1 MAGVEM
7 SFPSV
12 NEQMDLIKR
21 GTVEI
26 LPEEELIKKI
36 EKSIKENKP
45 LVIKQGFDPTA
56 PDIHLGHTVGIR
68 KLRHFQELG
77 HQVVVIIGDYTAM
90 VGDPSEKNSTRPR
103 LSHKEV
109 MEHAQTYQD
118 QFFKILDKEQTQV
131 RFNGDWFSKMNFAEI
146 MNLAS
151 KFTVARMLE
160 RDDFS
165 KRYSGQLPISIHEF
179 FYPLM
184 QGYDSVEI
192 KSDVELGATEQ
203 KFNLVIGRS
212 IQKEFG
218 QQPQVILTL
227 PVLEGLDG
235 KQRMSKSL
243 GNYIGIDEA
252 PAEMYGKTM
261 SLPDEMILRYFELV
275 SDVDSTEL
283 KSLKTD
289 LENPQTNP
297 RDVKQYLGRTLVRMY
312 HDQQAA
318 EQAETAFKQIFV
330 KKDIPDEMPEVK
342 IEETEIRIV
351 DLMIKTGTADSKGQA
366 RRLVQ
371 GGGVSVNGNKIN
383 DPFTNITVESGQ
395 VLKVGKRKFVKLL
408 K

>member
-1 MAGVEM
+1 M

-26 LPEEELIKKI
+26 LPEEELVKKI
-36 EKSIKENKP
+36 EKSIKENIP
-45 LVIKQGFDPTA
+45 LIIKQGFDPTA

-68 KLRHFQELG
+68 KLRHFEELG

-103 LSHKEV
+103 LSHTDV

-118 QFFKILDKEQTQV
+118 QFFKILDQNKTQV
-131 RFNGDWFSKMNFAEI
+131 QFNGDWFSKMNFAEI

-160 RDDFS
+160 RDDFA
-165 KRYSGQLPISIHEF
+165 KRYTGQLPISIHEF

-192 KSDVELGATEQ
+192 KADVELGATEQ
-203 KFNLVIGRS
+203 KFNLVIGRN

-218 QQPQVILTL
+218 QDPQVILTL

-252 PAEMYGKTM
+252 PAEIFGKTM
-261 SLPDEMILRYFELV
+261 SVPDEMILRYFELV
-275 SDVDSTEL
+275 SDVDSAEL
-283 KSLKTD
+283 KKS
-289 LENPQTNP
+289 N
-297 RDVKQYLGRTLVRMY
+297 R
-312 HDQQAA
+312 
-318 EQAETAFKQIFV
+318 
-330 KKDIPDEMPEVK
+330 
-342 IEETEIRIV
+342 
-351 DLMIKTGTADSKGQA
+351 
-366 RRLVQ
+366 
-371 GGGVSVNGNKIN
+371 
-383 DPFTNITVESGQ
+383 
-395 VLKVGKRKFVKLL
+395 
-408 K
+408 